1 MHSSMEEALSI
12 CRKWKDEQS
21 AVRVVLKLSS
31 VGGVLEGTVF
41 SVDSNSVTILPV
53 GSESP
58 LSGLLTISLLLACS
72 MNLID
77 PRAASTEGDRE
88 VLSKEMSFG
97 LVLLGHKRTFWC
109 RIVLWDHA
117 SLRQAHKRSASRHI

>member
-1 MHSSMEEALSI
+1 MRSSMEEALSL
-12 CRKWKDEQS
+12 CRKWKEEKA

-58 LSGLLTISLLLACS
+58 LSGLLTISLLLARS

-77 PRAASTEGDRE
+77 PRAASTEEDRE

-97 LVLLGHKRTFWC
+97 LGVTFMSGE
-109 RIVLWDHA
+109 RLYLYEVPA
-117 SLRQAHKRSASRHI
+117 